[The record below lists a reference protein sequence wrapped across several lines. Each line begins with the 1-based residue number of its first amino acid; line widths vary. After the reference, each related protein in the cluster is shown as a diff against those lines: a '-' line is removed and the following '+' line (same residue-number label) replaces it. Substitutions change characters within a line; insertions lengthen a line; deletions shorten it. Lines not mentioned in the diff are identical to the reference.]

1 MKNRKIQI
9 AILLLMLSVFMQSC
23 IYPPTKQKALDCT
36 VPQEE
41 CKPYRYSP
49 GEFDYSKFEIKQVT
63 GLPAEQICQI
73 SFSENNVFITQVL
86 QGKHLIYNAKQTAI
100 DKFTLTGS
108 VLSKGD
114 YYGLATSAAGKLIYS
129 QLPDETT
136 SVEKGLQSYLIDY
149 SLDETYISQV
159 KSLDYLKQSKY
170 EWHSHPALTQD
181 AKVLFFASDRPDGE
195 GGIDIWYSKI
205 TKNGQWSTPANCGPM
220 VNTPC
225 DDMSPYIVGTK
236 LLFASRGHAG
246 LGGLDLFTATIF
258 YDENK
263 VRFGKAEN
271 MGPQINTEANEIFPG
286 SKWNIDS
293 LIYFARN
300 TGDKFEMFYRIP
312 VKPFKRDIAQRV
324 RKDTIPVQKK
334 PITEVIDPN
343 LPKDYAYFGEVYSQ
357 SDLSA
362 IPNANI
368 NINMPGNDTIIKLV
382 ADRKGKFNL
391 RLKKGY
397 SYNVSAHSDNYFY
410 DMEQSYVGKNEIRE
424 IVEQKFYLPKIA
436 VLRINFPLDV
446 YDKPYEFVLDTNGNL
461 TERLWES
468 EIAAATRDITFAMS
482 LIKEII
488 ITGYTDTLNS
498 TSYNYQLGLKR
509 ANFVKSQLVQNG
521 IPAKLITVKSM
532 GETNPLP
539 QKPDEPE
546 EIWSQR
552 LRRVTIS
559 KVMGK

>member
-9 AILLLMLSVFMQSC
+9 AILLIMLGVFMQSC

-36 VPQEE
+36 VPHEE
-41 CKPYRYSP
+41 CNPFRYSP
-49 GEFDYSKFEIKQVT
+49 GDFDNSRFEIKQLI

-73 SFSENNVFITQVL
+73 SFSGNNVFITQVL
-86 QGKHLIYNAKQTAI
+86 NGKHLIYNSKQTAI
-100 DKFTLTGS
+100 DKFALTGK
-108 VLSKGD
+108 VQSKAD
-114 YYGLATSAAGKLIYS
+114 YYGLATAAAGKLIYS
-129 QLPDETT
+129 QLPSETK
-136 SVEKGLQSYLIDY
+136 SGENGLQSSLVEY
-149 SLDETYISQV
+149 SLDETYISPV

-170 EWHSHPALTQD
+170 EWQSHPALSPD
-181 AKVLFFASDRPDGE
+181 GKMLFFASDRAGGE
-195 GGIDIWYSKI
+195 GGIDIWYSTL
-205 TKNGQWSTPANCGPM
+205 TKSGSWSVPVNCGQM
-220 VNTPC
+220 INTPC
-225 DDMSPYIVGTK
+225 DDMSPCIIGNK
-236 LLFASRGHAG
+236 LLYASRGHAG
-246 LGGLDLFTATIF
+246 FGGTDLFSATLF
-258 YDENK
+258 VDANE

-271 MGPQINTEANEIFPG
+271 MGPQINTSANEIFPSAPG
-286 SKWNIDS
+286 NIDS
-293 LIYFARN
+293 LMYFARN
-300 TGDKFEMFYRIP
+300 TGDNFEMFYRIP
-312 VKPFKRDIAQRV
+312 LKPFKRDIAQRIK
-324 RKDTIPVQKK
+324 KDTIAVQKK
-334 PITEVIDPN
+334 PITENIEPN

-391 RLKKGY
+391 RFKKGIT
-397 SYNVSAHSDNYFY
+397 YNVSAHSDNYFY
-410 DMEQSYVGKNEIRE
+410 DMEQSYVAKNEIRE

-461 TERLWES
+461 TERSWQS
-468 EIAAATRDITFAMS
+468 EISAATRDINFALSM
-482 LIKEII
+482 IKEII

-539 QKPDEPE
+539 QKPNEPE